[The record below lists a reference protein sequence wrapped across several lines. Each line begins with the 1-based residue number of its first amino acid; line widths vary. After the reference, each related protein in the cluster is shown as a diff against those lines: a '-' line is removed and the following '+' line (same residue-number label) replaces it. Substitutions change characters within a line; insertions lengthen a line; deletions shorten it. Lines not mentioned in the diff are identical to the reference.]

1 MNEPVYKIDKMFTQL
16 FNIEKFTRN
25 VRAIVLG
32 EFLESGSQL
41 WLDDLFEEIASVHD
55 IPVVSGFKITH
66 NKDKLTLP
74 IGADASLIDGELL
87 IK

>member
-1 MNEPVYKIDKMFTQL
+1 M
-16 FNIEKFTRN
+16 
-25 VRAIVLG
+25 
-32 EFLESGSQL
+32 ESGSQL